1 MSRIQSHFHE
11 IDIIAKLADLK
22 LDQYHHTLLISAITE
37 LLVEQDLI
45 TREALAKK
53 AAELDHIK
61 ISTDHPTV

>member
-1 MSRIQSHFHE
+1 MNRMHSHFHD
-11 IDIIAKLADLK
+11 IDLIAKLADLK

-37 LLVEQDLI
+37 LLVEQGLI

-61 ISTDHPTV
+61 ISTDHPTL